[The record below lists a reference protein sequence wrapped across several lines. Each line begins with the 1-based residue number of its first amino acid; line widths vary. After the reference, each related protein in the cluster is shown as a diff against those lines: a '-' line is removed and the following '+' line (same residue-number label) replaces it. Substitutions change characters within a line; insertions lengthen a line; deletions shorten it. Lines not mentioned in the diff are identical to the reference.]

1 MQDNMKSQD
10 NLEQS
15 LRVRKI
21 KNGTVIDHISHGNA
35 LNVLKIV
42 GINGKEGMIISI
54 AMNVPSSKG
63 STFKDV
69 VKIEN
74 KELAPEEINRI
85 ALIAP
90 SATINIIRDYQVIQK
105 KKVVLEEQIKGV
117 IKCMNPN
124 CITNSNE
131 PVKSFFKIE
140 TRDPVSLRCKY
151 CDRIIEYNDMV
162 KQF

>member
-42 GINGKEGMIISI
+42 GITGKEGMIISI